1 MEYWK
6 ATAEY
11 SGGVIEKRFTY
22 AAGGDYYH
30 EVAEK
35 GLCERRMFLL
45 HGGKIKNLK
54 VVHIR
59 EENQNENV

>member
-11 SGGVIEKRFTY
+11 TGGIIEKRFTY

-59 EENQNENV
+59 EDNQNENV